1 MVGFTRIE
9 YMCTYCGR
17 KTIKSTRAGRPEPGR
32 CPRKTNG
39 GPHHW
44 VQNRKLVWNKIFKS
58 QLKRVKPKL

>member
-44 VQNRKLVWNKIFKS
+44 VQNRKLV
-58 QLKRVKPKL
+58 